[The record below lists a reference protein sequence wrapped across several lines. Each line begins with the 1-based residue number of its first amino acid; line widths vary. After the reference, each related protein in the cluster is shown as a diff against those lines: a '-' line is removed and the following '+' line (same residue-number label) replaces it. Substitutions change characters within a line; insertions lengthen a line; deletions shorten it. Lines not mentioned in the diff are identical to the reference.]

1 MSTTSASL
9 PRARR
14 SPRAFAK
21 PTLWFIAAL
30 AGLSVLAFTEYP
42 IFLRHPLSPIGARLL
57 RSWFILFPYALAGI
71 LATAIGPFQFSTRMR
86 QRHLRLHRLLGKV
99 YVLSIC
105 VAAPLAIAL
114 AFHGPVLVN
123 FTGDV
128 SAAIWLFCTLAAF
141 ITARNRQ
148 IQAHR
153 QWMIRSY
160 AFTLNFII
168 ARVLNPVPAYIGMS
182 DDAFAVTLAFFAVLY
197 LFIPDIYF
205 SWRELTTSRRP

>member
-128 SAAIWLFCTLAAF
+128 SAAIWLFGTTTVLVIRATATAA
-141 ITARNRQ
+141 
-148 IQAHR
+148 
-153 QWMIRSY
+153 
-160 AFTLNFII
+160 L
-168 ARVLNPVPAYIGMS
+168 LP
-182 DDAFAVTLAFFAVLY
+182 FAL
-197 LFIPDIYF
+197 PD
-205 SWRELTTSRRP
+205 S